1 MTQSLH
7 VRLLGEF
14 SLVYGGMPVTRLDSS
29 RPQALLGYLV
39 LHREAPQSRR
49 HLAFLFWPDTGEGQ
63 ALTNL
68 RNLLHKLRQALP
80 EPECFL
86 QSDAQTVQWRPAAP
100 CTLDVADLASLAQSA
115 TRADLEQAV
124 NLYRGDLLPSC
135 YDDWI
140 VPERTRLQHIA
151 IGAFERLISLLE
163 EEHDAESLR
172 AAIGYAEHLRQLDP
186 LNEATYRTLMRL
198 HSANHDRA
206 SALRVYHTCATTLQR
221 ELAAEPSSETRELY
235 QRLLSTA
242 AAPASPIGMAQD
254 QPPLVGRR
262 REWRVLQD
270 AWQTASGG
278 KPQCVMLT
286 GEAGIGKT
294 RLAEELLTHASHQG
308 CAIAAARC
316 YAAEGALAYAPVIA
330 WLRAPAVRQ
339 RLVTL
344 ETVWLSE
351 LARLL
356 PELLTEC
363 PDLPWPAPVTESAQR
378 QRLFDALA
386 RAMLNL
392 QTPLMLLMDD
402 VQWCDHDTLEWLHY
416 LLRFEPSARLMLIG
430 TVRAEEITGDHPL
443 AALESALRREGQLT
457 ELALSPLDASETA
470 SLAARMVE
478 HALTSEQ
485 ATRLYHETEGNP
497 LFVVEAVRFG
507 LPSGETKADN
517 RPTPQAPSNANL
529 PPKVHAVLQSR
540 LAQLSPNAREL
551 AGLAAA
557 IGREFTFPV
566 LARAS
571 DQDDDALVRSLD
583 ELWQRRI
590 VRDAAGQGAEAYDF
604 SHDKLREVAYNSQ
617 SAARRRW
624 LHHRI
629 ARALEII
636 HTSALDSVSG
646 QIAAHYELAGH
657 VEQAVPYL
665 RRAAEAAQRVYANA
679 DAIRDYRRALA
690 LLATVGPAHE
700 LAATL
705 HEGLGDVL
713 HLVSQHGEARAAY
726 QQALA
731 NLLPADLFGQA
742 RLQCKIGKTLVS
754 DQDMASAERVYI
766 EAQAALGPEPPL
778 SAVEWWQA
786 WLEIQHERILL
797 HYWIHESDEIEALV
811 ARARPFVEQYGTPA
825 QRAQFFHGLLLMEL
839 VRQRWRVTDEILG
852 YVRAYVAAQQLVD
865 SPDDLAFAI
874 FVDGLCWFL
883 HGDLNRAREQ
893 LLAALTMTERIG
905 DLSLQS
911 RCLAYLTIIHRQW
924 EQVKATQ
931 QSAARSLQV
940 ATATHMP
947 EYIAMATAN
956 QAWAA
961 WRTGDLAQ
969 AKSLGHAA
977 LELWGQLPLGLTSA
991 PFLWLAL
998 WPLIA
1003 VALHENELSAAMEYT
1018 RTLLDPALYRLPD
1031 ALTASLEQAV
1041 QAWDGGAPEG
1051 ARALLQQ
1058 SATLAQQL
1066 RYL

>member
-1 MTQSLH
+1 MTRSLH
-7 VRLLGEF
+7 IRLLGEF
-14 SLVYGGMPVTRLDSS
+14 GLVYGGTPVTSLDSS
-29 RPQALLGYLV
+29 RTQALLAYLV
-39 LHREAPQSRR
+39 LHRDAPQSRR

-80 EPECFL
+80 EPERFL
-86 QSDAQTVQWRPAAP
+86 QSDAQTVQWRPDAP

-115 TRADLEQAV
+115 TRADLEQAAS
-124 NLYRGDLLPSC
+124 LYRGDLLPSC

-140 VPERTRLQHIA
+140 LPERTRLQQIA
-151 IGAFERLISLLE
+151 IGAFERLIGLLE
-163 EEHDAESLR
+163 EEHDMSSVR
-172 AAIGYAEHLRQLDP
+172 AAIGYAERLHQLEP

-198 HSANHDRA
+198 HAANCDRA
-206 SALRVYHTCATTLQR
+206 GTLCVYHTCMTTLQR
-221 ELAAEPSSETRELY
+221 EFAAESSPETRELY

-242 AAPASPIGMAQD
+242 AAPVPPIEAAQD
-254 QPPLVGRR
+254 QPPLVGRQ
-262 REWRVLQD
+262 REWKVLQD
-270 AWQTASGG
+270 AWQTASHG
-278 KPQCVMLT
+278 KPQCAMLT

-294 RLAEELLTHASHQG
+294 RLAEELLTWASRQG
-308 CAIAAARC
+308 CVVAAARC

-339 RLVTL
+339 RLVSL

-351 LARLL
+351 VARLL
-356 PELLTEC
+356 PELLTEH
-363 PDLPWPAPVTESAQR
+363 PDLPQPAPVTEGAQR

-386 RAMLNL
+386 RAMLNT

-402 VQWCDHDTLEWLHY
+402 MQWCDRDTLEWLHY
-416 LLRFEPSARLMLIG
+416 LLRFDPGAHLMLIG
-430 TVRAEEITGDHPL
+430 TVRVEETTGDRPL
-443 AALESALRREGQLT
+443 ATLESALRREGQLT

-485 ATRLYHETEGNP
+485 ATRLFHETEGNP

-507 LPSGETKADN
+507 LPSADTKTDS
-517 RPTPQAPSNANL
+517 RRTQVSSNANL

-551 AGLAAA
+551 VGLAAA

-571 DQDDDALVRSLD
+571 DQDEDALVRSLD

-590 VRDAAGQGAEAYDF
+590 VRDAAGQGTEAYDF
-604 SHDKLREVAYNSQ
+604 THDKLREVAYNGQ

-629 ARALEII
+629 AQALEVV
-636 HTSALDSVSG
+636 HASALDSVSG
-646 QIAAHYELAGH
+646 QIAAHYELAGR
-657 VEQAVPYL
+657 VEQAIPYYE
-665 RRAAEAAQRVYANA
+665 RAARAAQRVYANA
-679 DAIRDYRRALA
+679 DAIRDYRHAIA
-690 LLATVGPAHE
+690 LLATIRPAQE

-726 QQALA
+726 RQAMA
-731 NLLPADLFGQA
+731 NLVPTDLFGQA

-754 DQDMASAERVYI
+754 ERDMASADRIYV

-778 SAVEWWQA
+778 SAVEWWQV

-825 QRAQFFHGLLLMEL
+825 QRAQFYHGLLLMEL
-839 VRQRWRVTDEILG
+839 VRQHWRVTDEILG
-852 YVRAYVAAQQLVD
+852 YARAYVAAQQQVD
-865 SPDDLAFAI
+865 NPNDLAFAV

-883 HGDLNRAREQ
+883 HGDLDQATEQ
-893 LLAALTMTERIG
+893 LRAALAMTERIG

-911 RCLAYLTIIHRQW
+911 RCLAYLTIVHRQW
-924 EQVKATQ
+924 EQVEATQ

-940 ATATHMP
+940 ATAAHMP
-947 EYIAMATAN
+947 EYMAMATAN
-956 QAWAA
+956 LAWAA
-961 WRTGDLAQ
+961 WRAGDLAP
-969 AKSLGHAA
+969 AKALGHAA
-977 LELWGQLPLGLTSA
+977 LELWSQLPLGLTSA

-1003 VALHENELSAAMEYT
+1003 VALHDDKLSAAMDYA
-1018 RTLLDPALYRLPD
+1018 RTLLDPALYRLPE
-1031 ALTASLEQAV
+1031 ALTASLEHAIG
-1041 QAWDGGAPEG
+1041 AWDGGAPQS

-1058 SATLAQQL
+1058 SVTLAQQL